1 MLMAENI
8 LDRVIKNV
16 PKSINDIDDMPLYSI
31 LIVLSGYIAIGLG
44 FFNFLLQLI
53 VQIHMMLALHFVVNL
68 FFGFG
73 ILSSYTKLRDEKRK
87 WSVIC
92 GICSIVLIALG
103 GVVGTLAGLIGIIGS
118 GLSFVT
124 TIDENFNI

>member
-1 MLMAENI
+1 MAENI
-8 LDRVIKNV
+8 LDRVLESI
-16 PKSINDIDDMPLYSI
+16 PKSMDDIDDMPLYSI

-44 FFNFLLQLI
+44 FFNFILQLI
-53 VQIHMMLALHFVVNL
+53 GNIDIKLVLHFLINL

-73 ILSSYTKLRDEKRK
+73 LLLSYTKISDERRK

-92 GICSIVLIALG
+92 GILSIILIALG
-103 GVVGTLAGLIGIIGS
+103 GIVGILAGLIGVIGS
-118 GLSFVT
+118 SLAFIT

>member
-1 MLMAENI
+1 MAENI
-8 LDRVIKNV
+8 LGRVLESI
-16 PKSINDIDDMPLYSI
+16 PKSIDEIDDMPLYSI

-44 FFNFLLQLI
+44 FFNFLLQVI
-53 VQIHMMLALHFVVNL
+53 ENIDITLALHFIVNI

-73 ILSSYTKLRDEKRK
+73 ILISFIKIEEERRK

-92 GICSIVLIALG
+92 GVLSIILIALG
-103 GVVGTLAGLIGIIGS
+103 GVVGILAGIIGVIGS

-124 TIDENFNI
+124 TVDENFNI

>member
-1 MLMAENI
+1 MMAENI
-8 LDRVIKNV
+8 LGRVLESI
-16 PKSINDIDDMPLYSI
+16 PKSIDEVDDMPLYSI

-44 FFNFLLQLI
+44 FFNFLLQMI
-53 VQIHMMLALHFVVNL
+53 GNIDITLALHFIVNI

-73 ILSSYTKLRDEKRK
+73 ILISFIKIEEERRK

-92 GICSIVLIALG
+92 GVLSIILIALG
-103 GVVGTLAGLIGIIGS
+103 GVVGILAGIIGVIGS

-124 TIDENFNI
+124 TVDENFNI

>member
-1 MLMAENI
+1 MAENI
-8 LDRVIKNV
+8 LDRVLESI
-16 PKSINDIDDMPLYSI
+16 PKSMDDIDDMPLYSI

-44 FFNFLLQLI
+44 FFNFILQLI
-53 VQIHMMLALHFVVNL
+53 GNIDVKLVLHFLINL

-73 ILSSYTKLRDEKRK
+73 LLLSYTKISDERRK

-92 GICSIVLIALG
+92 GILSIILIALG
-103 GVVGTLAGLIGIIGS
+103 GIVGILAGLIGVIGS
-118 GLSFVT
+118 SLAFIT